1 MYICKQFN
9 LIRMKN
15 KSGYVAIIGLPNVGK
30 SSLMNAL
37 LGQKISITTSKPQT
51 TRKRILGILSE
62 NNYQIIFLD
71 NPGVLKPAYLL
82 QERMMDD
89 IDLSVKDA
97 DIFVIIYD
105 VSSDQSLKE
114 SIENE
119 YLTNLIE
126 SETIDKILVLNK
138 VDKIPQQKSID
149 IITQFENQ
157 KVFKSVI
164 PVSATLNF
172 NTQRLK
178 NEIVELLPEGD
189 KFYPDD
195 IVAEENERFF
205 VSEIIREKIFE
216 LYEDEVPYS
225 CEVLVIEFKERDNA
239 KDFISAEIVVE
250 RESQKPIII
259 GRGGTAIKELGKRSR
274 RSIEEFL
281 GREVYLELRVKV
293 REKWRS
299 NLNMLKAFGYIRDK
313 KSD

>member
-1 MYICKQFN
+1 MNY
-9 LIRMKN
+9 
-15 KSGYVAIIGLPNVGK
+15 KSGYVTIIGLPNVGK

-71 NPGVLKPAYLL
+71 TPGILKPSYLL
-82 QERMMDD
+82 QEKMMED

-97 DIFVIIYD
+97 DIFIIIYD
-105 VSSDQSLKE
+105 VSNEQALKE
-114 SIENE
+114 SSENE
-119 YLTNLIE
+119 YILKLI
-126 SETIDKILVLNK
+126 SDSTVNKILVLNK
-138 VDKIPQQKSID
+138 IDKIPQQKSLELISR
-149 IITQFENQ
+149 FEEQ

-164 PVSATLNF
+164 PVSATLDF
-172 NTQRLK
+172 NIQRLK

-195 IVAEENERFF
+195 IVADENERFF

-225 CEVLVIEFKERDNA
+225 CEVLIQEFKERENA

-259 GRGGTAIKELGKRSR
+259 GKAGSAIKKLGERARKD
-274 RSIEEFL
+274 IEEFL
-281 GREVYLELRVKV
+281 QRGVYLELRVKV

-299 NLNMLKAFGYIRDK
+299 NLGMLKSFGYIKDK
-313 KSD
+313 KAE